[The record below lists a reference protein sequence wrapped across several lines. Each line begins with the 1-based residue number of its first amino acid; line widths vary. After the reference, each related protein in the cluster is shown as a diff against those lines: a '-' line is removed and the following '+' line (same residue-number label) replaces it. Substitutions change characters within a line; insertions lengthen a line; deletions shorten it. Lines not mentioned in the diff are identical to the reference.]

1 MKKIGILTQP
11 LHNNY
16 GGLLQAFAL
25 QKYLRKLGH
34 DAITIDFQF
43 PKPSLKMVLRGLLSN
58 LYRKIIKKE
67 DVKYYLP
74 ISEQELVKIG
84 VHTNQFRQ
92 NYITTTHR
100 LTSQEQ
106 FHELEK
112 YNFDAFVVGSDQVW
126 RPIYSPDITAFFFKF
141 IKNNDSVKKF
151 SYAASFGTDNCS
163 EYTAEQIVEISK
175 LAKKF
180 DAISVREDSGVKLC
194 KENFGI
200 DAKHVIDPT
209 LLLDKTDYEQLV
221 TQALLPDSDGTL
233 MSYVLDKNP
242 SKQAVIQSIAEEL
255 GLKPFTVMQE
265 ENGVY
270 PEVERWIKGFIDA
283 QYVVTDS
290 FHGVVFSIIFNKPFI
305 AIGNVSRGLAR
316 FESLLKM
323 FDLEER
329 IISDVDQLSSELVN
343 QKIDYTKVN
352 TLKVILQRE
361 AKSFIVDALN

>member
-1 MKKIGILTQP
+1 MKIAILTQP

-25 QKYLRKLGH
+25 QAYLKKLGY

-43 PKPSLKMVLRGLLSN
+43 RKPSIKMVLRGLLSN

-74 ISEQELVKIG
+74 ISDQELAKIG
-84 VHTNQFRQ
+84 VHTNQFRH

-112 YNFDAFVVGSDQVW
+112 YNFDAYVVGSDQVW

-141 IKNNDSVKKF
+141 LKNNNVKRF
-151 SYAASFGTDNCS
+151 SYAASFGTDNCN
-163 EYTAEQIVEISK
+163 EYTAEQIDEISK

-194 KENFGI
+194 KENFDV

-209 LLLDKTDYEQLV
+209 LLLDKSDYERLV
-221 TQALLPDSDGTL
+221 TQANLPGSDGTL

-242 SKQAVIQSIAEEL
+242 SKQAIIQKVADEL
-255 GLKPFTVMQE
+255 SLKPFTVMQE
-265 ENGVY
+265 DNGVY
-270 PEVERWIKGFIDA
+270 PEVEKWIKGFMDA

-290 FHGVVFSIIFNKPFI
+290 FHGVVFSIIFNKPFV

-323 FDLEER
+323 FDLDER
-329 IISDVDQLSSELVN
+329 IVFDVNQLSIDLIN
-343 QKIDYTKVN
+343 KKIDYEKINLSKVSFQ
-352 TLKVILQRE
+352 KE